1 MALAIG
7 EEVITPDE
15 RAVVADFIAFLK
27 EASLA
32 RAGNGPVRRF
42 NQTRTT
48 GCVRAEFVVPEGL
61 PNELRVGLFATPGSF
76 QSHIRFAN
84 ATSETDREQD
94 IRGMSI
100 KLTGVPGVNL
110 IPGSTDHDFVLFSHP
125 VMLASTAGEFLELL
139 KANEAR
145 GLKRI
150 TYFAMHPRSAVIGA
164 AAEAHHTC
172 HLDIPY
178 FSATPYR
185 FGAGKAVK
193 YVVKPT
199 SARRSEKPRHL
210 TDSYLLDNMRTH
222 LSQGDATFDFCVQFQ
237 TDPEKMPIE
246 NAMVEW
252 DEKDSPYRKVASIRI
267 PSQAF
272 ESFEQMAAA
281 EKIAFNPWNALE
293 PHQPLGGMNRAR
305 RAIYIELSKL
315 RHAERVR

>member
-1 MALAIG
+1 MGLALG
-7 EEVITPDE
+7 EEVVTPDE

-32 RAGNGPVRRF
+32 RAGDGPVRRF
-42 NQTRTT
+42 NQTRAT

-76 QSHIRFAN
+76 QGHIRFAN
-84 ATSETDREQD
+84 ATSEKDSEQD

-100 KLTGVPGVNL
+100 KVTGVPGVNL

-125 VMLASTAGEFLELL
+125 VMLAGTAVEFLELL
-139 KANEAR
+139 KANEAG

-150 TYFAMHPRSAVIGA
+150 AYFATHPRSAAIGA
-164 AAEAHHTC
+164 VATANHSC

-185 FGAGKAVK
+185 FGAGRAVK
-193 YVVKPT
+193 YIVKPT
-199 SARRSEKPRHL
+199 SAHRSEKPRHL

-237 TDPEKMPIE
+237 TDPKKMPIE
-246 NAMVEW
+246 DAMEEW
-252 DEKDSPYRKVASIRI
+252 EEKESPYRKVATIRI

-272 ESFEQMAAA
+272 ESFDQMAFA

-293 PHQPLGGMNRAR
+293 PHQPLGSMNRAR
-305 RAIYIELSKL
+305 HAIYTELAKL
-315 RHAERVR
+315 RHAPRVK